1 MVVNTHSS
9 YNILLGRPTI
19 NKLGAVVSLV
29 HMRMKYPTDRGTV
42 GTVKVDQRTAW
53 KCYEGSLKNKKK
65 RCMNVERREREFEGV
80 ELDPRVEYEEERLQ
94 PVEEIKT
101 ISLEEG
107 RIVKIGI

>member
-1 MVVNTHSS
+1 
-9 YNILLGRPTI
+9 
-19 NKLGAVVSLV
+19 
-29 HMRMKYPTDRGTV
+29 
-42 GTVKVDQRTAW
+42 
-53 KCYEGSLKNKKK
+53 
-65 RCMNVERREREFEGV
+65 MNVERREREFEGV